1 MKDKK
6 FNDVKKFTDKVFEM
20 MILNSVDEEE
30 KETIQLVT
38 KLAEKLGGEETV
50 LSYKAEVIEQTFYK
64 IKEYAKGERN

>member
-1 MKDKK
+1 
-6 FNDVKKFTDKVFEM
+6 M

-64 IKEYAKGERN
+64 IKEYAKGKETE